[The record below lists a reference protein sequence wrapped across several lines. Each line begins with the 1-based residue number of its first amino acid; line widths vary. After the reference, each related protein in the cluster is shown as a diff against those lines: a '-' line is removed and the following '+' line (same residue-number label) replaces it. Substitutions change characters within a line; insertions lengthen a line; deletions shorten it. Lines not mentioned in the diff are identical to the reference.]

1 MFLRTVAS
9 FLALV
14 IVWAGFTTQESA
26 ISLMSVGGEPSALSA
41 IDSSRHVSDGSVTD
55 HHLDDQPG
63 STSVENL
70 ADQPSLFM
78 AGPSTRVPLLAMS
91 KPHPYVDA
99 AFTPADPQALQRPP
113 CATSFV
119 A

>member
-1 MFLRTVAS
+1 MFLRTVAA

-26 ISLMSVGGEPSALSA
+26 ISLTPIGSESSALSA

-63 STSVENL
+63 SATVENL
-70 ADQPSLFM
+70 TDQPSLFM
-78 AGPSTRVPLLAMS
+78 AGPSTRAPLLAMS
-91 KPHPYVDA
+91 KPHPYVAA
-99 AFTPADPQALQRPP
+99 AFTPVDPQALQRPP
-113 CATSFV
+113 CATPLV

>member
-1 MFLRTVAS
+1 MFLRTAAA

-14 IVWAGFTTQESA
+14 IVWASFTTQESA
-26 ISLMSVGGEPSALSA
+26 ISLLPIGGGSSALSA
-41 IDSSRHVSDGSVTD
+41 IDNSRHVSDGSVTD

-63 STSVENL
+63 SAFVENL

-78 AGPSTRVPLLAMS
+78 VEPNTRVPLLAMT
-91 KPHPYVDA
+91 KPHPYVAA
-99 AFTPADPQALQRPP
+99 AFTPVDPQALQRPP
-113 CATSFV
+113 CTTALV

>member
-1 MFLRTVAS
+1 MFLRTVAA

-14 IVWAGFTTQESA
+14 IVWASFTTQESA
-26 ISLMSVGGEPSALSA
+26 MSLGSIGSGSSALSA

-63 STSVENL
+63 SAFVENL

-78 AGPSTRVPLLAMS
+78 AGPSARVPLLAMS
-91 KPHPYVDA
+91 KPHPYLAA

-113 CATSFV
+113 CTTPLV